1 MKISEN
7 KKGVKKKKKV
17 FIVNQ
22 KTRRSESQSKVTGED
37 LPCCKY
43 MYMYIHTHTHTHT
56 HIYIYIYIYIYVCV
70 CIYIH
75 IFIYIY
81 TYIYIY
87 LYICESLERV
97 K

>member
-7 KKGVKKKKKV
+7 KKGVKKKKV

-43 MYMYIHTHTHTHT
+43 MYMYIHTHTHTL
-56 HIYIYIYIYIYVCV
+56 IPINSCMYIYVYIYIY
-70 CIYIH
+70 
-75 IFIYIY
+75 
-81 TYIYIY
+81 TN
-87 LYICESLERV
+87 
-97 K
+97 KAN